1 MPVVVIVEAMVAA
14 GAVVVVPVLVLV
26 LNYNET
32 WLSEWR
38 LCFAIDG
45 LRIGTVRPPT
55 DTSS

>member
-1 MPVVVIVEAMVAA
+1 MVAA

-32 WLSEWR
+32 GLSEWR

-45 LRIGTVRPPT
+45 LRIGTVRSPT